1 MKATEP
7 ESIKNLA
14 KEVATAF
21 DATLLT
27 THPSEDGRSE
37 WLLWMELDTGE
48 TYSQYANPILANS
61 QRYVSAFVKAFHD
74 VVVRSRSVR

>member
-1 MKATEP
+1 MRATEP

-48 TYSQYANPILANS
+48 VYSQYANPVLANN
-61 QRYVSAFVKAFHD
+61 RKYVNAFVREFHN
-74 VVVRSRSVR
+74 VVVRARSVR